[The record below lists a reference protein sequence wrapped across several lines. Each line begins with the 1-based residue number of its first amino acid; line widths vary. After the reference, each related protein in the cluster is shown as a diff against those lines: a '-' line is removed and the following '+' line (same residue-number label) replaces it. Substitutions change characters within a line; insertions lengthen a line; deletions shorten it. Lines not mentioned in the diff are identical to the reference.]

1 MAGPRFNVVK
11 DKSCVCKYCKQTF
24 LARRTTAFICDK
36 QACQSAARQEAAQ
49 RYKAKKAGL

>member
-1 MAGPRFNVVK
+1 MGGPRFNVVK

-24 LARRTTAFICDK
+24 LARRTTACICDK
-36 QACQSAARQEAAQ
+36 QPCLSAARREAAQ